1 MANLPISISN
11 YPKLSKPALASVYGL
26 EYDRLPKIYEK
37 FIDVRPSEYAYEQ
50 LVELIG
56 TGVAPQKV
64 QGGPMAFDSITQGVV
79 TTLTNI
85 SYGLGLQF
93 TFEEHKDNKYPE
105 AIRRTE
111 ALANSMNQTREI
123 NSANL
128 INNMANASY
137 PGGDG
142 VALISASHPTANG
155 TQSNL
160 ISGSLSEA
168 TLEDANT
175 NVWNQTD
182 SRGLRINSIVEKLL
196 VPNNLYYEA
205 RRILGSPLQSDTANN
220 NMNVLRTDD
229 LIGDIVRSP
238 YFTSST
244 AWAVQTNVKNGLTL
258 FENVANMF
266 DEDRLSSTM
275 VELFFAY
282 QRYVL
287 GWGNFRNIVGST
299 GA

>member
-1 MANLPISISN
+1 MATLPISISN
-11 YPKLSKPALASVYGL
+11 YPKLSKPGLASVYGL
-26 EYDRLPKIYEK
+26 EYDRIPTIYDK
-37 FIDVRPSEYAYEQ
+37 FVETRTSEYAYEQ

-56 TGVAPQKV
+56 TGIAPQKV

-79 TTLTNI
+79 TTAYNI

-93 TFEEHKDNKYPE
+93 TFEEKKDNKYSQ
-105 AIRRTE
+105 AIDKTK
-111 ALANSMNQTREI
+111 ALANSMKQTREI

-128 INNMANASY
+128 INNMSSASY

-168 TLEDANT
+168 TLEDAQT

-182 SRGLRINSIVEKLL
+182 SRGIRINSVSERLL
-196 VPNNLYYEA
+196 IPNNLYYEA
-205 RRILGSPLQSDTANN
+205 RRILGSPLQSNTAEN
-220 NMNVLRTDD
+220 NMNVLRADG

-238 YFTSST
+238 YFTSTT
-244 AWAVQTNVKNGLTL
+244 AWAVQTNVPNGLTL

-266 DEDRLSSTM
+266 DEDRMSSTM
-275 VELFFAY
+275 VELYFAY

-287 GWGNFRNIVGST
+287 TFGDFRNIVGST